1 MNLKNCTFPGLPSL
15 IPRPSPAFR
24 QLQYGSFVCE
34 ESLGARPSH
43 HPVLNR
49 FLRTGTMEYWKARD
63 PGYVTRSTTLWFKQ
77 PTCFC
82 SVLFLEICF
91 HVIHQDSQ
99 NFYESNLILG
109 ILVNYME
116 TYFQEKYTAK
126 TSWLFK
132 PQGG

>member
-15 IPRPSPAFR
+15 IPKPSPAFR
-24 QLQYGSFVCE
+24 QLHYRSFVCE

-49 FLRTGTMEYWKARD
+49 FLRTGTMEYWNYGILEGQGPRLCNQA
-63 PGYVTRSTTLWFKQ
+63 
-77 PTCFC
+77 CFC
-82 SVLFLEICF
+82 SVLFFEICF